1 MRDGTARQNQAM
13 VGDRTSRV
21 QRWERRTEWPLALT
35 SLLFLGAFAW
45 PILDTSLDG
54 FWREV
59 CRYVDYGAWAAF
71 ALDYLIRLGLA
82 ERRLQYAG
90 RHVPDLL
97 VIALPVLRPLRLL
110 RVLMLLRFL
119 NRRFQHSLRGRVA
132 VYASATAALV
142 LLCASLAELDAER
155 RSHHANIRSFGES
168 VWWAASTMSTVGY
181 GDYHPVTVE
190 GRIVAV
196 ALMLAGVALLGTVT
210 ASIASWLIEQVREAE
225 SQSQAATRAD
235 IMRLQQQLSQLRIEL
250 AQAGRPEPPAHT

>member
-1 MRDGTARQNQAM
+1 MSRAAG
-13 VGDRTSRV
+13 SRV
-21 QRWERRTEWPLALT
+21 ERWERGTEWPLAFT

-59 CRYVDYGAWAAF
+59 CRYTDYGAWAAF
-71 ALDYLIRLGLA
+71 AIDYVIRLGLA
-82 ERRLQYAG
+82 ERRLVYAR

-132 VYASATAALV
+132 VYASATAGLV
-142 LLCASLAELDAER
+142 LLCSSLAELDAER
-155 RSHHANIRSFGES
+155 HDPAANIRTFGES

-181 GDYHPVTVE
+181 GDFHPVTAE
-190 GRIVAV
+190 GRVVAV

-210 ASIASWLIEQVREAE
+210 AAIASWLIEQVREAE

-235 IMRLQQQLSQLRIEL
+235 IVRLHQEIVSLRLEL
-250 AQAGRPEPPAHT
+250 VRREQTE

>member
-1 MRDGTARQNQAM
+1 MTSTAAS
-13 VGDRTSRV
+13 DAAPTAV
-21 QRWERRTEWPLALT
+21 QRWEQRTEWPLAAT

-59 CRYVDYGAWAAF
+59 CRYTDYGAWVIF

-82 ERRLQYAG
+82 DRRAHYVS
-90 RHVPDLL
+90 RHIPDLL

-132 VYASATAALV
+132 VYASATAGLV
-142 LLCASLAELDAER
+142 LLCSALAELDAER
-155 RSHHANIRSFGES
+155 HNPHANIRSFGEAI
-168 VWWAASTMSTVGY
+168 WWAASTMSTVGY
-181 GDYHPVTVE
+181 GDYRPVTTE
-190 GRIVAV
+190 GRIVAI

-210 ASIASWLIEQVREAE
+210 ASIASWLIEQVRETEA
-225 SQSQAATRAD
+225 QNAAATRAD
-235 IMRLQQQLSQLRIEL
+235 IMRLQQEIVRLRIEI
-250 AQAGRPEPPAHT
+250 AQSGHHDPPRP